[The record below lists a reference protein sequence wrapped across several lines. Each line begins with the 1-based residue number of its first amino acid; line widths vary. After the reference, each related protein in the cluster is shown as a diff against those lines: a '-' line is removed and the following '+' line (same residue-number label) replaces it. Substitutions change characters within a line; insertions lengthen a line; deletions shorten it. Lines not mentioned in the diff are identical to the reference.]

1 MGNALEKFDD
11 QIDAIGKIGNIPARW
26 LTNGFYTLTFPD
38 GSHKTFRIRT
48 EKNGI
53 FKGRRTIAI
62 LIGPDNSN
70 DYDSFGFIE
79 EDGPKVWTRLKN
91 TRQAVYPQIIWDIS
105 KGEQIEGYELL
116 VSTRCL
122 ICNRPLTKPS
132 SINKNIGENCY
143 KRMMK

>member
-1 MGNALEKFDD
+1 MDNPLAKFDE
-11 QIDAIGKIGNIPARW
+11 QIDAMGKIGNIPAKW
-26 LTNGFYTLTFPD
+26 LSNGFYTLTFPD

-48 EKNGI
+48 EKNGKP
-53 FKGRRTIAI
+53 KGRRTVAM
-62 LIGPDNSN
+62 LIGPDNSS
-70 DYDSFGFIE
+70 DYEPFAFLDE
-79 EDGPKVWTRLKN
+79 EGPKIWNRFKN
-91 TRQAVYPQIIWDIS
+91 TRQGTYPQLVWDIS

-132 SINKNIGENCY
+132 SIDKNIGENCY